1 MDRATIE
8 RIDPFIYRHRVAEAM
23 TAPAVVVERGTSL
36 QAAAQSMQQHQ
47 ISALVSLDERGWPDG
62 IMTEHD
68 VLTAVAAEGAT
79 ALGRPVASLLSR
91 PVVTVTPEDF
101 LHTAIARMQSRRIRH
116 LAVVERGSGRALG
129 ILVARAMLRQR
140 AGSAL
145 ALGDDIALAPDAAA
159 LATAYRRL
167 PVVARGLLSE
177 GMTPAEIADVIS
189 DGLRDI
195 SARAAGLAE
204 QAMLAEG
211 LGEAPAPWAFLVL
224 GSAGRGESLLAA
236 DQDNA
241 LVHAA
246 AESQDAWYADLG
258 RRAAD
263 IMNSA
268 GLVYCGGGVM
278 AANKPCRHSLAG
290 WRAEIDR
297 WISQRAPIDL
307 LNADIFYDF
316 RDVLGDGALA
326 AELRAYSLTAA
337 RSPAFLIRLAHML
350 EVRSP
355 ALSPLLGHFR
365 TQAGRVDLK
374 RGGLR
379 SLVAAARILALK
391 IGSPALSTEDRL
403 LAVTEAG
410 LLQSDD
416 LALFRDACERLLG
429 LILEQQ
435 LRDIEAGKTPGT
447 AIEIRRLPRI
457 ERERLKAALTA
468 IGRIDLVV
476 REALSRSHSIK

>member
-8 RIDPFIYRHRVAEAM
+8 RIDPFIYRHRAAEAM
-23 TAPAVVVERGTSL
+23 TAPAVIVERQTSL
-36 QAAAQSMQQHQ
+36 QAAAQSMRQHQ
-47 ISALVSLDERGWPDG
+47 ISALVSVDERGRPDG

-68 VLTAVAAEGAT
+68 VLTAVAADGAS
-79 ALGRPVASLLSR
+79 ALGRPVESLLSR
-91 PVVTVTPEDF
+91 PVVTVTAEDF
-101 LHTAIARMQSRRIRH
+101 LHTAIARMQSQRIRH
-116 LAVVERGSGRALG
+116 LGVVERGSGRVIG
-129 ILVARAMLRQR
+129 ILVARALLRQR
-140 AGSAL
+140 ADSAL
-145 ALGDDIALAPDAAA
+145 ALGDDIALAAGAPALAAA
-159 LATAYRRL
+159 YHRL

-177 GMTPAEIADVIS
+177 GMTPAEIADVVS

-204 QAMLAEG
+204 QAMRTEG
-211 LGEAPAPWAFLVL
+211 LGEAPAPWALLVL

-241 LVHAA
+241 LVHAGP
-246 AESQDAWYADLG
+246 ESDDAWYADLG

-290 WRAEIDR
+290 WREEIDR
-297 WISQRAPIDL
+297 WVTQREPVGL

-316 RDVLGDGALA
+316 RDVYGDAALA
-326 AELRAYSLTAA
+326 AELRTHALAAA
-337 RSPAFLIRLAHML
+337 RSPAFLMRLAHML

-355 ALSPLLGHFR
+355 ALSPVFGHFR
-365 TQAGRVDLK
+365 AQAGRVDLK

-391 IGSPALSTEDRL
+391 IGSPALSTEGRL
-403 LAVTEAG
+403 IAVTQAG

-416 LALFRDACERLLG
+416 LALFRDAYERLLG

-435 LRDIEAGKTPGT
+435 LRDIEAGRAPGT

-457 ERERLKAALTA
+457 ERERLKGALTA

-476 REALSRSHSIK
+476 RDVLSR